1 MDTKPEL
8 YRAFRDNVCDGCWV
22 SPLIPILH
30 FELVNLE
37 DDPIKNRID
46 HPAKVTQILVLPDGS
61 PEEKVLPG
69 SKDCADAVSGSV
81 MKALELCQLPPDV
94 EIMTSIMK
102 QALQSATTE
111 QAKDVHL
118 GLVNLQQKP
127 RDEEVKIPPKSKEMS
142 IFLDILKRAQG

>member
-1 MDTKPEL
+1 MVHDRL
-8 YRAFRDNVCDGCWV
+8 CVDDG
-22 SPLIPILH
+22 LH
-30 FELVNLE
+30 GCVAG
-37 DDPIKNRID
+37 
-46 HPAKVTQILVLPDGS
+46 HAPAASAGRSSIFVAWERP
-61 PEEKVLPG
+61 
-69 SKDCADAVSGSV
+69 DAVSGSV